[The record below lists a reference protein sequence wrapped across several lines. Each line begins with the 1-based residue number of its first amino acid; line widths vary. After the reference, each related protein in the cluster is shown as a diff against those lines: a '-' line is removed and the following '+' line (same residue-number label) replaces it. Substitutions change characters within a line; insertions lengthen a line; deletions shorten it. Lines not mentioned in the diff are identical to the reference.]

1 MNLGIYEVSTRPIYL
16 AYNQDT
22 CCNTLKED
30 VKEAMDFFFFLL
42 ENLATLAPQMA
53 ATLQHIYLL
62 LTAYTASNVF
72 LSLPVGKNRFAY
84 YG

>member
-1 MNLGIYEVSTRPIYL
+1 MNLGIYEVSTRPIHL

-30 VKEAMDFFFFLL
+30 IKEAMDFIFFLL
-42 ENLATLAPQMA
+42 EKLATLAPQMA
-53 ATLQHIYLL
+53 ATLQLIYLL